1 MAIHEADDLLARAE
15 RSGMEVSEAKLEQ
28 TQARDALTKAR
39 VTIHNFSLKELEKDI
54 EAGIKVA
61 EKTRQAGVE
70 ALAERDFRR
79 MGLAVSVLFIIIVLI
94 GLALFIRQIE
104 ATS

>member
-1 MAIHEADDLLARAE
+1 
-15 RSGMEVSEAKLEQ
+15 VK
-28 TQARDALTKAR
+28 
-39 VTIHNFSLKELEKDI
+39 
-54 EAGIKVA
+54 
-61 EKTRQAGVE
+61 